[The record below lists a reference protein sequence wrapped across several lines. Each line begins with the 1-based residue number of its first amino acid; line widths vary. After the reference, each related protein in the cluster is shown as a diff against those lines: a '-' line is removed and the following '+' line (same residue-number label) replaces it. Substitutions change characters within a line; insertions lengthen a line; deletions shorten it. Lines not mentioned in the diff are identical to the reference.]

1 MEVMRRST
9 EAAVFFLA
17 LFIIL
22 LFQFRGML
30 SAGHYL
36 YIAMIEDPAARL
48 SLFPWDMLSARQ
60 FWSGHF
66 PLWNPYSGTGMPH
79 LANMQST
86 AFFPLKLLYYLFP
99 TLRALDLMVILR
111 ISLAGTFTFLF
122 CRSIGISLLSSSM
135 AGICFSLS
143 GYMIKNMNLVHLS
156 VEMWLPLVFLL
167 IHRQRQSRHSLLIV
181 SGSGLVWAL
190 VLIGGNPEAAFYVAF
205 LGLFFSIA
213 LGAGKADFWGWMA
226 RSFIAPFI
234 LGGMVAS
241 AQLLCFFEYLGPG
254 WHIHDAGLHLVG
266 RHPIKLIS
274 SLIAPWL
281 LGPSGSHLGQLISAS
296 YLGVVT
302 LTLALIAAVHSR
314 GRTRLTFF
322 FIGALAL
329 LLSLVYYLPPLG
341 FISWLPPF
349 NRSGN
354 AKFAMAG
361 VTFFVAVLAGSG
373 IDIIRSGIEDR
384 RLNSVALALPAILI
398 LGGALHAR
406 FRVGELDYR
415 GLLIPF
421 SFLLYTGL
429 AIVLS
434 SPGGPWPGLRKKFAI
449 TIAALCCLEL
459 LAHFTGFS
467 IKSEMMPRMI
477 EYRDPA
483 LPEALVPMAK
493 DSGLFRFT
501 GIDGVIH
508 HNLNIIFQQSDLR
521 AFEAMYPRRYVK
533 AMGEVEGFSME
544 QAVENFFSHGW
555 SFDVSPKNLEH
566 PLVDIFGVKYVA
578 SEEEIHAKGFDLV
591 REGTIK
597 VYKNSEVYPR
607 AWLEGG
613 TDGQDRVMFKDY
625 AWDRVEMEARGPG
638 ELVLADTFFPGWQAE
653 VDGKATRI
661 EAFRELFR
669 SVRLGPGPHRVVM
682 TYRPWSFRIGIWF
695 SVFSLL
701 GMIFIFVRKNL
712 MEGTR

>member
-36 YIAMIEDPAARL
+36 YIAMIEDPGARL
-48 SLFPWDMLSARQ
+48 SWFPWDMLSARQ
-60 FWSGHF
+60 LRAGHF
-66 PLWNPYSGTGMPH
+66 PLWNPYSGTGMPL
-79 LANMQST
+79 LANMHST
-86 AFFPLKLLYYLFP
+86 LFFPLKALYYIFP
-99 TLRALDLMVILR
+99 SPRALDLMVILR
-111 ISLAGTFTFLF
+111 IALAGTFTFLF
-122 CRSIGISLLSSSM
+122 CRSIGLSRLG
-135 AGICFSLS
+135 AAVGGFCFGLS
-143 GYMIKNMNLVHLS
+143 GYMMKYMNVVHINN
-156 VEMWLPLVFLL
+156 EMWLPLVFLL
-167 IHRQRQSRHSLLIV
+167 IHTQRRSRHSLSIMA
-181 SGSGLVWAL
+181 GSALVWAL

-281 LGPSGSHLGQLISAS
+281 LGPSGSHHDQLISAS

-322 FIGALAL
+322 FIGAVAV

-361 VTFFVAVLAGSG
+361 VTFFTAMLAGSG
-373 IDIIRSGIEDR
+373 IDIIRSGIGDR
-384 RLNSVALALPAILI
+384 RLNSVALALPAILV

-406 FRVGELDYR
+406 FRVEQLLFFGF
-415 GLLIPF
+415 LIPF
-421 SFLLYTGL
+421 SFLLFTGL
-429 AIVLS
+429 GIVLS
-434 SPGGPWPGLRKKFAI
+434 SLMPGLRKKFTI

-459 LAHFTGFS
+459 LAHFTGLS
-467 IKSEMMPRMI
+467 IKSAMMPRMI
-477 EYRDPA
+477 EYREPA

-493 DSGLFRFT
+493 DPGLARFT

-521 AFEAMYPRRYVK
+521 AFEAMYPRRYVQ